1 MHTVTAI
8 LTRKHDSNGDYIY
21 SVACPKCKRSAVLAS
36 RPDCDG
42 IAVLRYH
49 GVCDVIPV
57 RVVKVY
63 RHRIGDYIMALKS
76 TAFARVN
83 SLRGH
88 ANNVLAQIEG
98 APAGPD
104 RETALSPLMSAP
116 GLTPADRDDLLAVQD
131 AARAMDAAASNIL
144 RRSLGL

>member
-1 MHTVTAI
+1 MHTISAI

-21 SVACPKCKRSAVLAS
+21 SVACPKCKRTAVLAS
-36 RPDCDG
+36 RPDSDG

-49 GVCDVIPV
+49 GECDVLPV
-57 RVVKVY
+57 RVAQVF

-104 RETALSPLMSAP
+104 RETALSPLMDAP
-116 GLTPADRDDLLAVQD
+116 GLSPADRDDLLAVQD
-131 AARAMDAAASNIL
+131 AARAMDTAASNIL